1 MIQRDCA
8 AFIRRLWRQYPTI
21 TLTGPRQSGKTTLA
35 RALFPD
41 ADYVN
46 LEAPDVLA
54 DARDDARGFL
64 RRHPAPA
71 IFDEIQRFPELLSY
85 IQVACDER
93 RENGQYILTGSHQPQ
108 LHQAIS
114 QSLAGR
120 TGLVTLL
127 PMSFRE
133 LRMAGIEKSRD
144 EFITDGFMP
153 RLYDSDIDAPQLYS
167 DYFKTYVERDVR
179 QLIALRDLRQ
189 FEIFVQLLAGRVGQE
204 VNFSD
209 LASSVGVS
217 STTVKSWLSVLEASF
232 VVYVLRPYFNNLGK
246 RLVKAPK
253 VYFTETGLA
262 AHLNGIRTPEQAA
275 VHPNLG
281 GLFENMVV
289 MDMVK
294 RRLNAGGACDFYFYR
309 APNGLEVDLIEQ
321 NGTEL
326 RPFEIKASS
335 TYHPEMGRNLK
346 RFAKLTANVVLPTV
360 IYSGK
365 TAYDTA
371 GISRMDF
378 REDGVPLSQ

>member
-1 MIQRDCA
+1 MIPRDCA
-8 AFIRRLWRQYPTI
+8 TFVKKLWRQYPVV

-46 LEAPDVLA
+46 LEAPDTLA
-54 DARDDARGFL
+54 DVRDDTRGFL

-71 IFDEIQRFPELLSY
+71 IFDEVQRFPELLSY
-85 IQVACDER
+85 VQVVCDER
-93 RENGQYILTGSHQPQ
+93 RESGQYILTGSHQPQ

-127 PMSFRE
+127 PLSLHE
-133 LRMAGIEKSRD
+133 LRGAGIEKSRD
-144 EFITDGFMP
+144 ELIMDGFMP
-153 RLYDSDIDAPQLYS
+153 RLYDSGIEPTQLYS

-209 LASSVGVS
+209 IASSVGVS
-217 STTVKSWLSVLEASF
+217 STTIKSWLSVLEASF
-232 VVYVLRPYFNNLGK
+232 VIYVLRPYFNNFGK

-262 AHLNGIRTPEQAA
+262 AYLNGIRSPEQAA
-275 VHPNLG
+275 MHPNLG

-294 RRLNAGGACDFYFYR
+294 RRLNAGRDCDFYFYR
-309 APNGLEVDLIEQ
+309 APNGLEVDLMEQ
-321 NGTEL
+321 TGTEL

-335 TYHPEMGRNLK
+335 TYHPEMSRNLK
-346 RFAKLTANVVLPTV
+346 RFAKLSANTVLPTV

-365 TAYDTA
+365 SEHDAA
-371 GISRMDF
+371 GISRLDF
-378 REDGVPLSQ
+378 RDDDMPVS

>member
-1 MIQRDCA
+1 MQ
-8 AFIRRLWRQYPTI
+8 Q
-21 TLTGPRQSGKTTLA
+21 PR
-35 RALFPD
+35 P
-41 ADYVN
+41 
-46 LEAPDVLA
+46 
-54 DARDDARGFL
+54 
-64 RRHPAPA
+64 
-71 IFDEIQRFPELLSY
+71 
-85 IQVACDER
+85 
-93 RENGQYILTGSHQPQ
+93 
-108 LHQAIS
+108 
-114 QSLAGR
+114 
-120 TGLVTLL
+120 
-127 PMSFRE
+127 
-133 LRMAGIEKSRD
+133 
-144 EFITDGFMP
+144 
-153 RLYDSDIDAPQLYS
+153 
-167 DYFKTYVERDVR
+167 VR

-209 LASSVGVS
+209 IASSVGVS

-262 AHLNGIRTPEQAA
+262 AYLNGIRSPDQAA
-275 VHPNLG
+275 MHPNLG

-294 RRLNAGGACDFYFYR
+294 RRLNAGRDCDFYFYR
-309 APNGLEVDLIEQ
+309 APNGLEVDLMEQ
-321 NGTEL
+321 TGTEL

-346 RFAKLTANVVLPTV
+346 RFKKLASNTVLPTV

-365 TAYDTA
+365 TEHDAA

-378 REDGVPLSQ
+378 RDDDTPAS